1 MVSQS
6 VETIHSAP
14 HAGNSHETTIEG
26 IYQGRSIHAEH
37 MLAVRRNVLATDTA
51 MRIASLFAVLSDPTR
66 LQVVYALLRAE
77 SGELCVGDLATGL
90 GRDDTTISHQ
100 LRVLR
105 NQQIVAMRKVGR
117 IVYYRLVDEHIRL
130 LLELGMTHINET
142 STSSK
147 EGNGGAGMS
156 DGHSHS
162 GHNHTHG
169 LARNSL
175 RLAFFL
181 TLIILIAEVVG
192 GLLANS
198 LALLSD
204 AGHVVTDIF
213 ALGLAWFA
221 TVQAERPPNA
231 RKTFGYHRV
240 GILAAMVNAVTLIVI
255 AFAIILEAVQRFQ
268 HPEKVQPQIMFLAAG
283 IGIVINLI
291 IGFGLFKE
299 ANNLNVRAA
308 MLHVFG
314 DVGASAGVIVAGVII
329 LFTGWTFV
337 DPLLSVGIAVL
348 IAIGAWRILRETTDI
363 LLESVP
369 KGVSMPGLVKDM
381 KSVEGIEDVHDL
393 HVWSIT
399 SNMYALSCHAL
410 IADLPPSDSSVILHS
425 LNTMLSEKYHI
436 GHVTIQFE
444 CDPHQETY
452 CAVNGLYCH
461 MEMGENCNHNHAERS
476 VVSLDKEKQVA
487 AE

>member
-1 MVSQS
+1 MS
-6 VETIHSAP
+6 
-14 HAGNSHETTIEG
+14 
-26 IYQGRSIHAEH
+26 
-37 MLAVRRNVLATDTA
+37 
-51 MRIASLFAVLSDPTR
+51 
-66 LQVVYALLRAE
+66 
-77 SGELCVGDLATGL
+77 
-90 GRDDTTISHQ
+90 
-100 LRVLR
+100 
-105 NQQIVAMRKVGR
+105 
-117 IVYYRLVDEHIRL
+117 
-130 LLELGMTHINET
+130 
-142 STSSK
+142 
-147 EGNGGAGMS
+147 NG
-156 DGHSHS
+156 HS

-255 AFAIILEAVQRFQ
+255 AFAILLEAVQRFQ

-299 ANNLNVRAA
+299 ASNLNVRAA

-381 KSVEGIEDVHDL
+381 KSVKGIQDVHDL
-393 HVWSIT
+393 HVWCIT

-444 CDPHQETY
+444 CDSHQETY

-476 VVSLDKEKQVA
+476 GVSLEKEKRVA

>member
-1 MVSQS
+1 MS
-6 VETIHSAP
+6 
-14 HAGNSHETTIEG
+14 
-26 IYQGRSIHAEH
+26 
-37 MLAVRRNVLATDTA
+37 
-51 MRIASLFAVLSDPTR
+51 
-66 LQVVYALLRAE
+66 
-77 SGELCVGDLATGL
+77 
-90 GRDDTTISHQ
+90 
-100 LRVLR
+100 
-105 NQQIVAMRKVGR
+105 
-117 IVYYRLVDEHIRL
+117 
-130 LLELGMTHINET
+130 
-142 STSSK
+142 
-147 EGNGGAGMS
+147 NG
-156 DGHSHS
+156 HS

-181 TLIILIAEVVG
+181 TLIILIAELVG

-240 GILAAMVNAVTLIVI
+240 GILAAMVNAMTLIVI
-255 AFAIILEAVQRFQ
+255 AFAILLEAVQRFQ
-268 HPEKVQPQIMFLAAG
+268 HPEPVQPLIMFVAAG

-291 IGFGLFKE
+291 IGFGLKKE

-314 DVGASAGVIVAGVII
+314 DVGVSAGVIVAGIII
-329 LFTGWTFV
+329 LLTGWTFV

-348 IAIGAWRILRETTDI
+348 IAIGAWRILRETTEI
-363 LLESVP
+363 LLEAVP

-381 KSVEGIEDVHDL
+381 KSVKGIKDVHDL

-410 IADLPPSDSSVILHS
+410 IADVPPSDSSVILHS
-425 LNTMLSEKYHI
+425 LNTMLSNKYHI
-436 GHVTIQFE
+436 GHVTVQFE

-461 MEMGENCNHNHAERS
+461 MENGENCNHNHAEQS
-476 VVSLDKEKQVA
+476 VLSMDKKKRVA